1 MRKLTRFVMICALLS
16 FAAVGTIGV
25 VGAQDTATTPT
36 IQCDSDLILNLYIA
50 ERFFNFNGVRERM
63 MQNGADITTMV
74 DLTTIDRGQYM
85 PWFNSA
91 MANMTATTSG
101 SAMTEEQVQG
111 LADMLMLDDV
121 SRQQMMDSAMPTTDM
136 AATTV
141 LPSQVIAGELPE
153 CAALRMELNRF
164 FTAIAFNDI
173 TGMLAVAA
181 PVDTTTTTTT
191 DTTGTVVGDPLSWT
205 TALSGVAEVPT
216 PGDPD
221 GTGSASITIDSA
233 NSQLCYTLFVQ
244 NLTLPAQAA
253 HIHRGAAGEPGD
265 VVVPFDIAPDATGN
279 AVSCVVVDAALL
291 TEIAQNPAGFYVNI
305 HTTDFPDGA
314 VRGQVLGS

>member
-1 MRKLTRFVMICALLS
+1 MRKLSRFVMVCALLS
-16 FAAVGTIGV
+16 FAAVGTISV
-25 VGAQDTATTPT
+25 VGAQDTATT
-36 IQCDSDLILNLYIA
+36 IQCDSDLTLNLYIA

-63 MQNGADITTMV
+63 MQNGADSTAMV
-74 DLTTIDRGQYM
+74 DLTLIDRGQYT
-85 PWFNSA
+85 PWFDSA

-111 LADMLMLDDV
+111 LSDMLMLDDV
-121 SRQQMMDSAMPTTDM
+121 SRQQMMSSAMPSVDMTTL
-136 AATTV
+136 TV
-141 LPSQVIAGELPE
+141 LPAPVMTGELPE
-153 CAALRMELNRF
+153 CAGLRMELNRF

-173 TGMLAVAA
+173 TGMTAA
-181 PVDTTTTTTT
+181 PADTITSTTT

-205 TALSGVAEVPT
+205 TALSGLAEVPG

-233 NSQLCYTLFVQ
+233 NSQVCYTLFVQ

-291 TEIAQNPAGFYVNI
+291 AEIAQNPTGFYVNV
-305 HTTDFPDGA
+305 HTSDFPDGA